1 MAAVEWPWQYS
12 FPPFFTIQV
21 HQETRTKQIAAW
33 RNLVLDYHRISKQCV
48 LDVREAQRSSLF
60 NNTAID
66 RKLPQ
71 EGIIMILEDLAR
83 TGNAESLDKPKH
95 SLTSKIKKSN
105 VQQYPVDKYKY
116 RWHIYWHTLEEWA
129 DLVYNW
135 VQSCGM
141 TNNVCTLYEI
151 TDGDNSTDEEFHGLD
166 MEVMVKVLQ
175 TLEARSKAELFDD
188 NQGVKFF

>member
-95 SLTSKIKKSN
+95 
-105 VQQYPVDKYKY
+105 